1 MLRGGERE
9 RVLSAHVTRRSRS
22 SLPLLA
28 ALPCPPSASAPRR
41 PRSRARVSG
50 PTGCWRSGG
59 GGGGEAGDGA
69 GSAAGPGSEGSGTG
83 ALPAWSGRRRS
94 RAGAALRAGPSWP
107 PGQTPPLGVVTRSP
121 EQGVCSPPEAAGG
134 ALGALVHRPGPA
146 AAVRKIN
153 KNVIV
158 WFLVGACNER
168 EDNPSFSREEI

>member
-1 MLRGGERE
+1 MADRSRPAPPRPVPSRPAADTGAPESLLRGGERE

-59 GGGGEAGDGA
+59 GGGGGEAGDGA

-107 PGQTPPLGVVTRSP
+107 PGQTPPSGSGNTEPR
-121 EQGVCSPPEAAGG
+121 AGS
-134 ALGALVHRPGPA
+134 L
-146 AAVRKIN
+146 
-153 KNVIV
+153 
-158 WFLVGACNER
+158 F
-168 EDNPSFSREEI
+168 PS